1 MKKLLKLTSLSLV
14 ATTAMFAAG
23 YKIPETSTNAV
34 ALGAANIAHNHE
46 NADAAYYNPAKM
58 IFMSNTN
65 HIEADLMY
73 VGLEEIDYKGTVR
86 GTATSENSENEDFL
100 IPSFNYVSPKLG
112 EHDVRVGLSIVSP
125 GGLSKRWKG
134 AQAIQTAEE
143 FTLQIVEVNPT
154 LAFQISENV
163 GFAVGVRG
171 VYSSGIVKSSAAA
184 SRDMTG
190 DNFNVGY
197 NLAFAYKPTKALE
210 FGLTY
215 RSKVDLDESGS
226 AKLKIGSATVYDG
239 GTNVSIPLPAA
250 LSIAAAYT
258 FPTKTTVE
266 AVYEKTYWSA
276 YKALDFNYASPIS
289 PILVPYFDD
298 SIAKNWKDTN
308 TFRLG
313 ITQTLDKLTLM
324 AGLVIDETPVPD
336 QTLGFELPDT
346 DATSVSLGGRYQLN
360 DRMNIGFSG
369 LYSMHKDRTISAADN
384 NENGIVG
391 EFSDGNILIISA
403 GIGYKF

>member
-1 MKKLLKLTSLSLV
+1 MK
-14 ATTAMFAAG
+14 
-23 YKIPETSTNAV
+23 
-34 ALGAANIAHNHE
+34 
-46 NADAAYYNPAKM
+46 
-58 IFMSNTN
+58 
-65 HIEADLMY
+65 
-73 VGLEEIDYKGTVR
+73 
-86 GTATSENSENEDFL
+86 
-100 IPSFNYVSPKLG
+100 
-112 EHDVRVGLSIVSP
+112 
-125 GGLSKRWKG
+125 
-134 AQAIQTAEE
+134 
-143 FTLQIVEVNPT
+143 
-154 LAFQISENV
+154 
-163 GFAVGVRG
+163 
-171 VYSSGIVKSSAAA
+171 
-184 SRDMTG
+184 
-190 DNFNVGY
+190 
-197 NLAFAYKPTKALE
+197 
-210 FGLTY
+210 
-215 RSKVDLDESGS
+215 
-226 AKLKIGSATVYDG
+226 
-239 GTNVSIPLPAA
+239 
-250 LSIAAAYT
+250 
-258 FPTKTTVE
+258 
-266 AVYEKTYWSA
+266 KTYWSA